1 MPAKYYQSHW
11 LNRIAEV
18 IVLLIFLFKHNL
30 IFLFKH
36 NLSNISKTILN
47 EEVLAQPELKAGP
60 AQNFEI

>member
-18 IVLLIFLFKHNL
+18 IVLS

-36 NLSNISKTILN
+36 NLSNISKAILN
-47 EEVLAQPELKAGP
+47 EEVLAQSELKAGP
-60 AQNFEI
+60 AQNFEF